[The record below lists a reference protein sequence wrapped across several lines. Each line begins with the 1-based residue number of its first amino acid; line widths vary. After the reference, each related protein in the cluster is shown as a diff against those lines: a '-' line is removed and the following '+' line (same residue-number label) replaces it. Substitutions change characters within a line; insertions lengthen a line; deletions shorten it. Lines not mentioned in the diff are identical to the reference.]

1 MGMQITKTELK
12 RNKPQ
17 IFGYTHKSVAALM
30 YN

>member
-1 MGMQITKTELK
+1 MQITKTELK

-17 IFGYTHKSVAALM
+17 IFGNTHKSVAALM